1 MALHSSSD
9 FCTWVSAPPAD
20 AIATPRL
27 ASKRSVGLC
36 VSLKTEG
43 RREAAL
49 EAALKERAAEAGLAM
64 VVLVTT
70 VESMDAIARLIV
82 RGLHILLTSFEQ
94 PQRGL
99 TSTLPRCCSTR
110 NFPTNGL
117 GPTYEAHKFIAH
129 FSTHPID
136 LRLSSSPARS
146 ILQPCDHT
154 RVVG

>member
-1 MALHSSSD
+1 M
-9 FCTWVSAPPAD
+9 
-20 AIATPRL
+20 
-27 ASKRSVGLC
+27 
-36 VSLKTEG
+36 SLKTEG

-146 ILQPCDHT
+146 IHELSWNGADPHP
-154 RVVG
+154 RVRHRHRHSRDYLRFDFRALDFSSAS